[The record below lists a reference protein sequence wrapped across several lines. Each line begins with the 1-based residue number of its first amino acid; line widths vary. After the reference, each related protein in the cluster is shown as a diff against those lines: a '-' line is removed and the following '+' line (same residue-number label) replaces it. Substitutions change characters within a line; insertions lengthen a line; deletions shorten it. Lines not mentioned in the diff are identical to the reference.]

1 MNHDKQEDIA
11 DTSVRCLFSI
21 AAFTDFAMID
31 IKRHS

>member
-11 DTSVRCLFSI
+11 DTLVCCLFSI
-21 AAFTDFAMID
+21 AAITVFLMIE